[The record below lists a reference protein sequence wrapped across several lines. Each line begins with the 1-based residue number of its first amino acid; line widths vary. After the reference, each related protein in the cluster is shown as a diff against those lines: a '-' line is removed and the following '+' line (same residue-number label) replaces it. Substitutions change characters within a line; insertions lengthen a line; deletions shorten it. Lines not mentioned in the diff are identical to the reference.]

1 MAKRKKPTEGDPHS
15 LAASYLQHE
24 LLNETRDY
32 LERGR
37 ALQGVSD
44 VEVLNAWV
52 ASFEQW
58 FEKRTEKNARLMDDA
73 AAELR
78 LRGVDQPEDRV
89 KSKINTLRT
98 ELKRLGPDVPS
109 EGLDR
114 KIDEFLAERKKP
126 KN

>member
-1 MAKRKKPTEGDPHS
+1 MAKRKKPIDENDA
-15 LAASYLQHE
+15 LASSYLQHE

-37 ALQGVSD
+37 ALADIDDAEALDGWVTAF
-44 VEVLNAWV
+44 EV
-52 ASFEQW
+52 W
-58 FEKRTEKNARLMDDA
+58 FEKRTKKNVRVMDDA

-78 LRGVDQPEDRV
+78 LRGLDQPEDRV

-98 ELKRLGPDVPS
+98 ELKQLGPDVPS